1 MTWLKTSTRSP
12 PTVTPS
18 FLGVET
24 DRGKS
29 LTDTHTQLGTGTAR
43 PLLGSRARSVGVR
56 ASLKPGWKI
65 RTADQRRAGKRER
78 GKEQENSE
86 GEKQD
91 CEGERRA
98 RGIFTARTTGGLRD
112 CLMPRLSRSEIRKH
126 LSTQTNFYCAVT
138 ERQQTAVAT
147 TGAESDAQACIPAHP
162 SLCDPCGV
170 LHPFLI
176 F

>member
-65 RTADQRRAGKRER
+65 RTADQRRAGKREEEKSRRIPREKSRTAR
-78 GKEQENSE
+78 GKEGPEAYSLP
-86 GEKQD
+86 GPL
-91 CEGERRA
+91 
-98 RGIFTARTTGGLRD
+98 GG
-112 CLMPRLSRSEIRKH
+112 S
-126 LSTQTNFYCAVT
+126 VT
-138 ERQQTAVAT
+138 V
-147 TGAESDAQACIPAHP
+147 
-162 SLCDPCGV
+162 
-170 LHPFLI
+170 
-176 F
+176 

>member
-1 MTWLKTSTRSP
+1 MSTRSP
-12 PTVTPS
+12 PTMAPS

-24 DRGKS
+24 DQGKS
-29 LTDTHTQLGTGTAR
+29 LTDTHTQLSTSTAR

-65 RTADQRRAGKRER
+65 RMANQRRAGKRER

-91 CEGERRA
+91 CEGERRRA
-98 RGIFTARTTGGLRD
+98 RRIFTARTTGGLRD
-112 CLMPRLSRSEIRKH
+112 CLMPGLSCSEIRKH

-147 TGAESDAQACIPAHP
+147 TGHSGARCPGLHP
-162 SLCDPCGV
+162 SSPLAV
-170 LHPFLI
+170 
-176 F
+176 

>member
-1 MTWLKTSTRSP
+1 MVKNEYSFSP
-12 PTVTPS
+12 NRDS
-18 FLGVET
+18 FIPRCGNRPGEIT
-24 DRGKS
+24 HRH
-29 LTDTHTQLGTGTAR
+29 THTARYRHSQAPARFQGTECWC
-43 PLLGSRARSVGVR
+43 R